1 MATKYSDEEQKEPV
15 RIDYDKLNNR
25 KIEVIEDDLVSLAD
39 GTIKH
44 NSLKLS
50 ADIFSYLMR

>member
-1 MATKYSDEEQKEPV
+1 MKVQKLSSNKAIIIMTNEE
-15 RIDYDKLNNR
+15 LNKR

-50 ADIFSYLMR
+50 ADIFSYIMR